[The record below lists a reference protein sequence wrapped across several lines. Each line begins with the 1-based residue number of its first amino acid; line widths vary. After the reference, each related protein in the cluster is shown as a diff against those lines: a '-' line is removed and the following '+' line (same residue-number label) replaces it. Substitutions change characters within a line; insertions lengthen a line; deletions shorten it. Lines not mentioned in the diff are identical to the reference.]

1 MFLLRF
7 TFENHKSFRDEV
19 DLTMVSPSL
28 KTNVPKEGSWSDHS
42 TRVAAIYG
50 ANASGKSCVL
60 DALRFF
66 QTSIRSSAP
75 ASKKRKTLPQHP
87 FALDDESRSRTS
99 TYVLDFVL
107 EGIRHEYGFVM
118 SRKRFEEEWLYT
130 FPTGRKR
137 VLFERSAD
145 PSKLTYGRELGGG
158 GPQLARTTSS
168 RELVLSN
175 ARLAKHPTLLPI
187 GDALVDGIDI
197 ASFGESDRKN
207 RLRSVIRDVADG
219 SLSMDNLRTML
230 RVADIGIMDA
240 EVEDAQ
246 ADPGVVTMFRAL
258 MKVGQTAFAK
268 VSDDED
274 NNDVRDNDEASSAAV
289 QEGSES
295 SAPEP
300 GPDTKDTGDGDEEDE
315 LDASGL
321 TDEEVERIYVEMS
334 RSLMFKH
341 AGAGDKGYDLPS
353 DDQSTGTLTWL
364 SLAAPAIA
372 TIRKGGVLAVD
383 ELDASLHP
391 QLAQVMIQ
399 MFRDESINTAG
410 AQLIFTTHDT
420 YFMSPTSDVKLQPE
434 EIWFVEKDRQGVSD
448 LFRLSDFPTRG
459 DQNLSRRYL
468 QGRYGAVPSV
478 APSFLAALTQ
488 AAADETS
495 KERELV

>member
-19 DLTMVSPSL
+19 DLTMVLPSL
-28 KTNVPKEGSWSDHS
+28 RTSVPKSGSWKDH
-42 TRVAAIYG
+42 TARVAAIYG
-50 ANASGKSCVL
+50 ANASGKSSVL
-60 DALRFF
+60 DALRFM
-66 QTSIRSSAP
+66 QASVRSSAP
-75 ASKKRKTLPQHP
+75 AGDRKRLPQHP
-87 FALDDESRSRTS
+87 FGLDDESKTRSS

-107 EGIRHEYGFVM
+107 GGVRHEYGFVIG
-118 SRKRFEEEWLYT
+118 RKRFEEEWLYT

-137 VLFERSAD
+137 VVFERSAD
-145 PSKLTYGRELGGG
+145 PTALDFGRELGGG
-158 GPQLARTTSS
+158 GPHLARTTHP

-175 ARLAKHPTLLPI
+175 ARLLKHPTLMPI
-187 GDALVDGIDI
+187 ADAFSDAIDI

-219 SLSMDNLRTML
+219 RLSMDNLRTML

-240 EVEDAQ
+240 EVEDPEANPQ
-246 ADPGVVTMFRAL
+246 IVKVFRAFVKAQKSAL
-258 MKVGQTAFAK
+258 A
-268 VSDDED
+268 E
-274 NNDVRDNDEASSAAV
+274 VRDGGGDADGHGN
-289 QEGSES
+289 
-295 SAPEP
+295 SAPSKENRAASEAQP
-300 GPDTKDTGDGDEEDE
+300 SNSDGESRDGAED
-315 LDASGL
+315 DDDDPSGL
-321 TDEEVERIYVEMS
+321 TDEEVEALYVEMS

-341 AGAGDKGYDLPS
+341 AGVGARSYDLPS

-399 MFRDESINTAG
+399 MFRDESINAAG

-434 EIWFVEKDRQGVSD
+434 EVWFVEKNREGVSD

-468 QGRYGAVPSV
+468 QGRYGAIPSV

-488 AAADETS
+488 SSSDESET
-495 KERELV
+495 ERELV